1 MATKKTDFRL
11 TYQQRDLLAQIG
23 RSYKH
28 ANGRRGT
35 MTDGLSIALNSYYKD
50 CERGMDKDAID

>member
-28 ANGRRGT
+28 ANGRTGT
-35 MTDGLSIALNSYYKD
+35 MTDGLSIAINSYYKG
-50 CERGMDKDAID
+50 CEREK